1 MKKNMLKLFKSD
13 ATALSDFYFLVAGE
27 DPTVEGFF
35 HCCGFNSAGMML
47 GGGCGDQIAKW
58 VVHGRPEIDMFGY
71 DIRRYH
77 TPLNANKPWVLERSH
92 ESYAKNY
99 SIVFPHDEPLAG
111 RSQRRSPLHNVS
123 PLLSLSSFNFLVVTV
138 CLMEP
143 ILFKSYFNLRVY
155 RQSLLLNS
163 LQ

>member
-1 MKKNMLKLFKSD
+1 
-13 ATALSDFYFLVAGE
+13 
-27 DPTVEGFF
+27 
-35 HCCGFNSAGMML
+35 ML

-77 TPLNANKPWVLERSH
+77 TPLNVNKSWVLERSH

-111 RSQRRSPLHNVS
+111 RNQRQSPLHNVS
-123 PLLSLSSFNFLVVTV
+123 PLIALLIVKV
-138 CLMEP
+138 CLLE
-143 ILFKSYFNLRVY
+143 LTVS
-155 RQSLLLNS
+155 
-163 LQ
+163 